1 MVFKLQSTFEENYS
15 LNKTND
21 VDRLDSSVCFVFFSL
36 GSFVEFIKIVPMLT
50 QINDPDQDFVFEVI
64 APSIPGT
71 IIKMVIFTL
80 QCCQINIFK
89 IFTKHSNLTTVLK
102 SWQHCLQFT

>member
-1 MVFKLQSTFEENYS
+1 MTLTDLILLYVL
-15 LNKTND
+15 
-21 VDRLDSSVCFVFFSL
+21 FFSI

-80 QCCQINIFK
+80 QCCQIQQFVNAVALKFNQK
-89 IFTKHSNLTTVLK
+89 I
-102 SWQHCLQFT
+102 

>member
-1 MVFKLQSTFEENYS
+1 M
-15 LNKTND
+15 
-21 VDRLDSSVCFVFFSL
+21 
-36 GSFVEFIKIVPMLT
+36 EFIKIVPMLT

-80 QCCQINIFK
+80 QCCQ
-89 IFTKHSNLTTVLK
+89 TKQFVKYCSTQIQPENVK
-102 SWQHCLQFT
+102 NWQHCLQFT

>member
-1 MVFKLQSTFEENYS
+1 
-15 LNKTND
+15 
-21 VDRLDSSVCFVFFSL
+21 
-36 GSFVEFIKIVPMLT
+36 MLT

-80 QCCQINIFK
+80 QCCQIQQFVNA
-89 IFTKHSNLTTVLK
+89 VALK
-102 SWQHCLQFT
+102 FNQKM